1 MAAVPREL
9 AAHFPFRVK
18 TGKAHCEDMFSA
30 LPQRADI
37 AHCSRHVC
45 FVPKH
50 KGLNRSRGRSL
61 RHGRASN
68 GWNDESVLPDDDEGP
83 EA

>member
-1 MAAVPREL
+1 M
-9 AAHFPFRVK
+9 
-18 TGKAHCEDMFSA
+18 SA
-30 LPQRADI
+30 LEKRHEAVSQAAMNDLGPEVRLALNR
-37 AHCSRHVC
+37 RHVSDGTALPLC
-45 FVPKH
+45 AN
-50 KGLNRSRGRSL
+50 GLNRSRGRAL

>member
-1 MAAVPREL
+1 M
-9 AAHFPFRVK
+9 
-18 TGKAHCEDMFSA
+18 
-30 LPQRADI
+30 
-37 AHCSRHVC
+37 
-45 FVPKH
+45 
-50 KGLNRSRGRSL
+50 GLNRSRGRAL